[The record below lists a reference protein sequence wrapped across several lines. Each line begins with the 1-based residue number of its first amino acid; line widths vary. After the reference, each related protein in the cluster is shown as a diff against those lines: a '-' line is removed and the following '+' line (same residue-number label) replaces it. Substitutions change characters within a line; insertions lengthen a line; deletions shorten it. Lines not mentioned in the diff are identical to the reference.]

1 MSTEKIFISY
11 RRADAS
17 GHAGRIFDRLNAR
30 FPNRVLLDVRIP
42 AGVNFVEWIDEQIS
56 SCRIFIELIGN
67 EWATITD
74 ANGKRRLDDPKD
86 RVRGEICTALR
97 RSATQ
102 NQKLSVIP
110 ILVEGAAMPES
121 EALPEDIAAISLH
134 NALIVTEID
143 FDHDIQRL
151 INQLDA
157 IFASDGLLLK
167 PIWRRPVFM
176 VGTVVSI
183 LILVGLMAM
192 FVNSYVTKSEPKD
205 DSVRLVADANKSIP
219 AKPAPKSDD
228 RNIVPPNNTL
238 FVNSKSNLSGKLA
251 EAYVDFSFSYPNN
264 WRSDPTAGV
273 PGARNFV
280 KVERRLPWDMTQ
292 ESLAVG
298 YYEYDHNHPEKR
310 TQEVKDLST
319 SLAGQIPEYRKVSEN
334 FTEVGIYQGY
344 EFRFEGMSRN
354 TPQGDIR
361 IWGRTILLPP
371 ADEGKNGVTLLIL
384 TTSMA
389 PELKSVN
396 DVGEKGETR
405 TILQSFRFHASS
417 QSSP

>member
-1 MSTEKIFISY
+1 MSTGKIFISY
-11 RRADAS
+11 RRADAA

-30 FPNRVLLDVRIP
+30 FPNRVLLDLRIP

-56 SCRIFIELIGN
+56 SCRVFIELIGN

-74 ANGKRRLDDPKD
+74 QNGKRRLDDPKD
-86 RVRGEICTALR
+86 HVRGEICTALR
-97 RSATQ
+97 RSAAE

-110 ILVEGAAMPES
+110 ILVEGASMPGL
-121 EALPEDIAAISLH
+121 EALPDDIAAISLH

-157 IFASDGLLLK
+157 IFASDGLLPK
-167 PIWRRPVFM
+167 PIWRRPLVLIGTM
-176 VGTVVSI
+176 VSV
-183 LILVGLMAM
+183 LILVGVMAM
-192 FVNSYVTKSEPKD
+192 LKNSYVTMSEPKN
-205 DSVRLVADANKSIP
+205 DSAHSTEGNTSV
-219 AKPAPKSDD
+219 KPTPKPTQPI
-228 RNIVPPNNTL
+228 IVPSNTTL

-251 EAYVDFSFSYPNN
+251 AAYVDFSFYYPNN
-264 WRSDPTAGV
+264 WRSDPAAGV

-292 ESLAVG
+292 ESFAVG
-298 YYEYDHNHPEKR
+298 YYEYDHDHPEKR
-310 TQEVKDLST
+310 TQQVTDLSAA
-319 SLAGQIPEYRKVSEN
+319 LANQIPEYRKVSEN

-354 TPQGDIR
+354 TQQGDIR

-371 ADEGKNGVTLLIL
+371 ADEGRNGLTLLIL
-384 TTSMA
+384 ATSMA
-389 PELKSVN
+389 PELKSLN
-396 DVGEKGETR
+396 DVGERGEMR
-405 TILQSFRFHASS
+405 TILQSFRFGGSS
-417 QSSP
+417 QPVP